1 MEKQLKLYLK
11 FLEVDKKAPNNTL
24 QSYKRDLVQFE
35 NYLRENDIKYN
46 KATEQDIKNYID
58 YLTQNGKKPRTISN
72 VVNFVDVPTFKVFEF
87 TKPSVHN
94 LILPPPVLP
103 YNLDILVSPIY
114 ALPST

>member
-58 YLTQNGKKPRTISN
+58 YLTQNGKKPRTISRTIASIRAFYVYEIKMHKIKEN
-72 VVNFVDVPTFKVFEF
+72 PTE
-87 TKPSVHN
+87 H
-94 LILPPPVLP
+94 IQ
-103 YNLDILVSPIY
+103 SPKIEKK
-114 ALPST
+114 TTMCFIKK